1 MVARI
6 GVYILLLVTEQHQPH
21 YTNPGMA
28 AVAGNDGAGADLE
41 RLAFS

>member
-1 MVARI
+1 MVVRI

-21 YTNPGMA
+21 HANSGMA
-28 AVAGNDGAGADLE
+28 AVAGNDGAGVDLD